1 MNKKK
6 LGWLTLSTFALTT
19 LIAYNPVLIAKVTG
33 QSQISATSKI
43 GDGLNTTV
51 FDTPNGKISVNLPE
65 DMATGD
71 TLSGTVIAEPVGQTA
86 KEKEENEDE
95 LNGYVVEV
103 KKAQEPAPPQEKLP
117 PDCPPPC
124 LPPGFTMPPIIPISE
139 LPPEECP
146 PEEEKPCPGEKK
158 PPCTEKKPPK
168 TASKPPCTGSKPTT
182 SKNSGTCSKPAP
194 PISCPVSN
202 ATPMNPPTFVCGLGR
217 DPIDLVLTRNG
228 QPVCSKP
235 VPHPQKPINPGYP
248 PGGCTM
254 PTAGQ
259 TGKPITIGGG
269 CDGYSGNTGVKCGG
283 VKCPPLAEGP
293 RGTVVKS
300 PGNVVGP
307 TDITFTECGRT
318 AKGKYCNL
326 KVKMSAPKTVL
337 KKGESTTVT
346 VMVYG
351 VEGLAGPVE
360 LRIENRSPNVID
372 MQGGNSQVITINPS
386 SGGQRSAQ

>member
-19 LIAYNPVLIAKVTG
+19 LIAYNPVFIAKVTG
-33 QSQISATSKI
+33 QGQISATAKI

-51 FDTPNGKISVNLPE
+51 FETPNGKISVNLPE

-71 TLSGTVIAEPVGQTA
+71 TLSGTVIAEPIGQTA

-103 KKAQEPAPPQEKLP
+103 KKAQEPAPPKQELP
-117 PDCPPPC
+117 PDCPKPHVPT
-124 LPPGFTMPPIIPISE
+124 GFSWPPIPPIVS

-146 PEEEKPCPGEKK
+146 PEECPPEKK
-158 PPCTEKKPPK
+158 PEKKCPPGTKKPPEK
-168 TASKPPCTGSKPTT
+168 CPPKPPTT
-182 SKNSGTCSKPAP
+182 SKNSGTCPSKPAG
-194 PISCPVSN
+194 PISCPVGGG
-202 ATPMNPPTFVCGLGR
+202 TPMAPPTFVCGLGPK
-217 DPIDLVLTRNG
+217 PIDLVLTRNG
-228 QPVCSKP
+228 EPVCTKP
-235 VPHPQKPINPGYP
+235 VPHPQTPKSSPYP

-259 TGKPITIGGG
+259 TGKPLTIGGG
-269 CDGYSGNTGVKCGG
+269 CDGYAGNTGVDCGG

-307 TDITFTECGRT
+307 TDLTFSECGRT
-318 AKGKYCNL
+318 AKGRYCNL
-326 KVKMSAPKTVL
+326 KVKLSAPKTVL
-337 KKGESTTVT
+337 KKGETTTVT

-360 LRIENRSPNVID
+360 LKIENRSPNVID
-372 MQGGNSQVITINPS
+372 MEGGNSQVITINPS
-386 SGGQRSAQ
+386 GRSGAQ

>member
-19 LIAYNPVLIAKVTG
+19 LIAYNPLLIAKVTG
-33 QSQISATSKI
+33 QGQITATAKI

-95 LNGYVVEV
+95 LNGYVVEI
-103 KKAQEPAPPQEKLP
+103 KKAQEPAPPKEPLP
-117 PDCPPPC
+117 KDCPPPHFPTGFTC
-124 LPPGFTMPPIIPISE
+124 PPVLPPIAQM
-139 LPPEECP
+139 PPEECP
-146 PEEEKPCPGEKK
+146 PEDKKPCPGDKKK
-158 PPCTEKKPPK
+158 PPEKCPPSKPKPPV
-168 TASKPPCTGSKPTT
+168 ASKPPC
-182 SKNSGTCSKPAP
+182 SKPAA
-194 PISCPVSN
+194 PISCPVSGG
-202 ATPMNPPTFVCGLGR
+202 TPTAPSTFVCGLGK
-217 DPIDLVLTRNG
+217 DPIDLVLTHNG
-228 QPVCSKP
+228 KPVSSKP
-235 VPHPQKPINPGYP
+235 VPHPQKPIAPSYP
-248 PGGCTM
+248 QGGCSM

-259 TGKPITIGGG
+259 TGKPINIGGG
-269 CDGYSGNTGVKCGG
+269 CDGYIGNTGVKCGG

-293 RGTVVKS
+293 RGTVEKS

-307 TDITFTECGRT
+307 TELTFTEGGRT
-318 AKGKYCNL
+318 ATAKYCNL
-326 KVKMSAPKTVL
+326 KVKLSAPKTVL

-346 VMVYG
+346 VLVYG
-351 VEGLAGPVE
+351 VDGLSGPVE

-372 MQGGNSQVITINPS
+372 MEGGNSQVITINPS
-386 SGGQRSAQ
+386 KRNSSAQ